1 MHIFLKRIFILL
13 IIFPI
18 CMLFS
23 CSKNLSSE
31 RKALE
36 VAQKSYA
43 LGGDRNVYRFIEKFI
58 RQKGD
63 DVKPVGWDV
72 EKKSKNKYLVSYKY
86 QVHSFDEGVGEKGFF
101 FEVDLNDESVI
112 NKTDEYLKKMKPLS
126 DTYKSE
132 KEIYKDI
139 INDDSM
145 NVVR

>member
-1 MHIFLKRIFILL
+1 
-13 IIFPI
+13 
-18 CMLFS
+18 MLFG
-23 CSKNLSSE
+23 CSKSLPPE

-36 VAQKSYA
+36 VAQKSYV
-43 LGGDRNVYRFIEKFI
+43 LGSDRNVYRFIEKFI
-58 RQKGD
+58 REKGD

-72 EKKSKNKYLVSYKY
+72 EKKSNNKYLVSYKY

-126 DTYKSE
+126 NTYKSE

-139 INDDSM
+139 MNDDSM
-145 NVVR
+145 NDVK